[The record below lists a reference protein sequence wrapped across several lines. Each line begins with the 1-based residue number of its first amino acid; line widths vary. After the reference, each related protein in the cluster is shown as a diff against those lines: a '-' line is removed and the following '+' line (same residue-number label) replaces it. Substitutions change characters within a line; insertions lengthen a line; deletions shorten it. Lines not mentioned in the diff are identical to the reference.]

1 MIRYRSRMRGISI
14 AGFVTLSITLA
25 LAGSVAMLAGDV
37 WHVGKAADYPN
48 QTASQITVG
57 AKPFASETETEP
69 VFGKKADFNK
79 YGILPV
85 LVVIENRRSKTLDLR
100 DLEVTLV
107 GRKGQH
113 VDPLKPDEVAYV
125 ALPAQRPDQSAKLP
139 FPTPKKKNPLNV
151 PGADRPGVRFE
162 TDSTGRLCQWLLL
175 FRGAGR
181 TRHEALPEQ
190 TERTTIRRRDSVL

>member
-1 MIRYRSRMRGISI
+1 MRGISI

-25 LAGSVAMLAGDV
+25 LAGGVAILASDV
-37 WHVGKAADYPN
+37 WHVGKASDYPN

-57 AKPFASETETEP
+57 AKPFASDAETEP

-79 YGILPV
+79 YGVLPV

-100 DLEVTLV
+100 DLEVMLV

-113 VDPLKPDEVAYV
+113 VDPLRPDDVAYV
-125 ALPAQRPDQSAKLP
+125 ALPAQRPTTAKLP

-151 PGADRPGVRFE
+151 PE
-162 TDSTGRLCQWLLL
+162 LTGRAFVSKLIPPGDSASG
-175 FRGAGR
+175 FFYF
-181 TRHEALPEQ
+181 EAQAEPGMKLYLNKLREQ
-190 TERTTIRRRDSVL
+190 PSGEEILYFEFPIMEQ

>member
-1 MIRYRSRMRGISI
+1 MRGISI
-14 AGFVTLSITLA
+14 AGFVTLSITFA
-25 LAGSVAMLAGDV
+25 LARSVAMLAGDV

-48 QTASQITVG
+48 QTASQITIG
-57 AKPFASETETEP
+57 AKPFASDAETEP

-113 VDPLKPDEVAYV
+113 VDPLKPDEVAYI
-125 ALPAQRPDQSAKLP
+125 ALPAQRPTTAKLP

-151 PGADRPGVRFE
+151 PE
-162 TDSTGRLCQWLLL
+162 LTGRAFVSKLVPPGDSASG
-175 FRGAGR
+175 FFYF
-181 TRHEALPEQ
+181 EAQAEPGMKLYLNKLREQ
-190 TERTTIRRRDSVL
+190 PSGEEILYFEFPITEQ

>member
-1 MIRYRSRMRGISI
+1 MRGISV

-25 LAGSVAMLAGDV
+25 LAGNAAMLAGDV

-48 QTASQITVG
+48 QTASQITIG
-57 AKPFASETETEP
+57 AKPFASDAETEP

-113 VDPLKPDEVAYV
+113 VDPLKPDEVAYI
-125 ALPAQRPDQSAKLP
+125 ALPAQRPTTAKLP

-151 PGADRPGVRFE
+151 PE
-162 TDSTGRLCQWLLL
+162 LTGRAFVSKLIPPGDSASG
-175 FRGAGR
+175 FFYF
-181 TRHEALPEQ
+181 EAQPEPGMKLYLNKLREQ
-190 TERTTIRRRDSVL
+190 PSGEEILYFEFTITE

>member
-1 MIRYRSRMRGISI
+1 
-14 AGFVTLSITLA
+14 
-25 LAGSVAMLAGDV
+25 MLAGDV

-48 QTASQITVG
+48 QTASQITIG
-57 AKPFASETETEP
+57 AKPFASDAETEP

-113 VDPLKPDEVAYV
+113 VDPLKPDEVAYI
-125 ALPAQRPDQSAKLP
+125 ALPAQRPTTAKLP

-151 PGADRPGVRFE
+151 PE
-162 TDSTGRLCQWLLL
+162 LTGRAFVSKLVPPGDSASG
-175 FRGAGR
+175 FFYF
-181 TRHEALPEQ
+181 EAQAEPGMKLYLNKLREQ
-190 TERTTIRRRDSVL
+190 PSGEEILYFEFPITEQ

>member
-1 MIRYRSRMRGISI
+1 MRGISI

-25 LAGSVAMLAGDV
+25 LAGSAAMRAGDV

-48 QTASQITVG
+48 QTASRITIG
-57 AKPFASETETEP
+57 AKPFASDAETEP

-79 YGILPV
+79 YGVLPV

-125 ALPAQRPDQSAKLP
+125 ALPAQRPTTAKLP

-151 PGADRPGVRFE
+151 PE
-162 TDSTGRLCQWLLL
+162 LTGRAFVSKLIPPGDSASG
-175 FRGAGR
+175 FFYF
-181 TRHEALPEQ
+181 EAQAEPGMKLYLNKLKEQ
-190 TERTTIRRRDSVL
+190 PSGEEILYFEFPITEQ

>member
-1 MIRYRSRMRGISI
+1 MRGISI
-14 AGFVTLSITLA
+14 AGFVTLSITLV
-25 LAGSVAMLAGDV
+25 LAGTAALLAADA

-48 QTASQITVG
+48 QTASKITVG
-57 AKPFASETETEP
+57 AKPFSSETDTEP

-113 VDPLKPDEVAYV
+113 VDPVRPDEVAYV
-125 ALPAQRPDQSAKLP
+125 ALPAQRPSMNPKLP

-151 PGADRPGVRFE
+151 PE
-162 TDSTGRLCQWLLL
+162 LTGRAFVSKLIPPGDSASG
-175 FRGAGR
+175 FFYF
-181 TRHEALPEQ
+181 EAQAEPGMKLYLNRLKEQ
-190 TERTTIRRRDSVL
+190 PSGEEILYFEFPITEQ

>member
-1 MIRYRSRMRGISI
+1 MRGISI

-25 LAGSVAMLAGDV
+25 LARSVAMLAGDV

-48 QTASQITVG
+48 QTASQITIG
-57 AKPFASETETEP
+57 AKPFASDAETEP

-113 VDPLKPDEVAYV
+113 VDPLKPDEVAYI
-125 ALPAQRPDQSAKLP
+125 ALPAQRPTTAKLP

-151 PGADRPGVRFE
+151 PE
-162 TDSTGRLCQWLLL
+162 LTGRAFVSKLVPPGDSASG
-175 FRGAGR
+175 FFYF
-181 TRHEALPEQ
+181 EAQAEPGMKLYLNKLREQ
-190 TERTTIRRRDSVL
+190 PSGEEILYFEFPITEQ

>member
-1 MIRYRSRMRGISI
+1 M

-25 LAGSVAMLAGDV
+25 LAGSVAMLAGDT
-37 WHVGKAADYPN
+37 WRVGKAADYPN

-57 AKPFASETETEP
+57 AKPFASDAETEP

-125 ALPAQRPDQSAKLP
+125 ALPAQRPTTARLP

-151 PGADRPGVRFE
+151 PE
-162 TDSTGRLCQWLLL
+162 LTGRAFVSKLIPPGESASG
-175 FRGAGR
+175 FFYF
-181 TRHEALPEQ
+181 EAQAEPGMKLYLNGLREQ
-190 TERTTIRRRDSVL
+190 PSGEDILYFEFPITEQ

>member
-1 MIRYRSRMRGISI
+1 MRGISI

-25 LAGSVAMLAGDV
+25 VAGTVALGAGDA
-37 WHVGKAADYPN
+37 WQVGKATDYPN
-48 QTASQITVG
+48 QSASKITIG
-57 AKPFASETETEP
+57 AKPFATEADTEP

-85 LVVIENRRSKTLDLR
+85 LVVIENRRSRTLDLR

-113 VDPLKPDEVAYV
+113 VDPLRPDEVAYI
-125 ALPAQRPDQSAKLP
+125 ALPAQRPTASPKLP

-151 PGADRPGVRFE
+151 PE
-162 TDSTGRLCQWLLL
+162 LTGRAFVSKLIPPGDSASGFFYFDAQAEPGMKLYLNRL
-175 FRGAGR
+175 K
-181 TRHEALPEQ
+181 EQ
-190 TERTTIRRRDSVL
+190 PSGEEILYFEFPITEQ